1 MSTAI
6 HDEQWFERVFA
17 EHSTAIVRFL
27 YRRGAYSDAED
38 LAAEV
43 FTVMWKKKTE
53 VPDGAELPW
62 LYKTAGLTLANW
74 YRKKKSLPMGDN
86 QENLDSTDF
95 SDPAQLVVEDH
106 GMRAALLSLSE
117 RDREIILAVA
127 WEGLS
132 GNALA
137 QYLGV
142 SRSAADAA
150 LSRARKRLE
159 EAIEKNT
166 S

>member
-1 MSTAI
+1 MSTAS

-17 EHSTAIVRFL
+17 EHGTAIVRFL

-43 FTVMWKKKTE
+43 FTVMWRKKAE

-86 QENLDSTDF
+86 QESLDSTDF
-95 SDPAQLVVEDH
+95 SDPAQLVVEDQ

-137 QYLGV
+137 QYSGV

-159 EAIEKNT
+159 EAIENNT

>member
-17 EHSTAIVRFL
+17 EHGTAIVRFL

>member
-27 YRRGAYSDAED
+27 YRRGAYSEAED

-74 YRKKKSLPMGDN
+74 YRKKRSLPMGDN

>member
-1 MSTAI
+1 MSTAS

-17 EHSTAIVRFL
+17 EHGTAIVRFL

-43 FTVMWKKKTE
+43 FTVMWRKKAE

-62 LYKTAGLTLANW
+62 LYETAGLTLANW

-86 QENLDSTDF
+86 QESLDSTDF
-95 SDPAQLVVEDH
+95 SDPAQLVVEDQ

-159 EAIEKNT
+159 EAIENNT

>member
-1 MSTAI
+1 MSTAS

-17 EHSTAIVRFL
+17 EHGTAIVRFL

-43 FTVMWKKKTE
+43 FTVMWRKKAE

-86 QENLDSTDF
+86 QESLDSTDF
-95 SDPAQLVVEDH
+95 SDPAQLVVEDQ

-159 EAIEKNT
+159 EAIENNT

>member
-1 MSTAI
+1 MSTAT

-17 EHSTAIVRFL
+17 EHGTAIVRFL
-27 YRRGAYSDAED
+27 HRRGAYEDAED
-38 LAAEV
+38 LAAET
-43 FTVMWKKKTE
+43 FTIMWKKKDE

-62 LYKTAGLTLANW
+62 LYKTAGLTLSNW
-74 YRKKKSLPMGDN
+74 YRKKKAVPMGEN
-86 QENLDSTDF
+86 QETLDSPDH
-95 SDPAQLVVEDH
+95 SDPSALVVEDQT
-106 GMRAALLSLSE
+106 MRAALETLSE

-132 GNALA
+132 GQSLA
-137 QYLGV
+137 DYLGV
-142 SRSAADAA
+142 NRSAADAA

-159 EAIEKNT
+159 DAIEKNT

>member
-17 EHSTAIVRFL
+17 EHSTDIVRFL

-43 FTVMWKKKTE
+43 FTVMWKKKAE
-53 VPDGAELPW
+53 VPPDAELPW

-86 QENLDSTDF
+86 QETLDSTDF
-95 SDPAQLVVEDH
+95 SDPAQLVVEDQ
-106 GMRAALLSLSE
+106 GMRAALMSLSE

-132 GNALA
+132 GEDLA

-159 EAIEKNT
+159 EAIVKNT

>member
-27 YRRGAYSDAED
+27 YRRGAYSEAED